1 MRFPFKV
8 EFFNASNAENSEI
21 ITDFLEN
28 DDVTILAA
36 VSLDGEVL
44 FQNAVPVEEQY
55 CLLFYKIPNL
65 DYHSPATAPKIGML
79 TLEGGLAKSIY
90 NSLQRVFSPYILKK
104 SEYSS
109 EVKTILQNLHSNLGL
124 SLGLTESGILSIQD
138 EIGFWVQKT
147 RTLPTKADREAA
159 RSFAEILEKV
169 NSSMKYA

>member
-1 MRFPFKV
+1 MEVIK
-8 EFFNASNAENSEI
+8 
-21 ITDFLEN
+21 DFLEN

-36 VSLDGEVL
+36 VSIDGEVL
-44 FQNAVPVEEQY
+44 FQNAVPVDEHY
-55 CLLFYKIPNL
+55 SLLFYKIPNL
-65 DYHSPATAPKIGML
+65 DYHSQSTQPKIGML

-104 SEYSS
+104 SEYST

-138 EIGFWVQKT
+138 EINFWQQKT

-159 RSFAEILEKV
+159 KSFAAILQKINE
-169 NSSMKYA
+169 NMK